1 STPTADII
9 MSKMKKTKKILCSVL
24 LIVLLVFHGSAYSPS
39 SFAKTRGTRFVIDG
53 RPFYS
58 DGFNSYWLM
67 YMAADPVEREKV
79 SSTLEQAST
88 LGLRAL
94 DFVISEAKK
103 YGVHLILSLVNNWEG
118 FGGKKQYV
126 QWARDKGQRLGSED
140 DFFRNDVVKQFYKN
154 HVNVRTPT
162 SFSRLFCCLYQTVL
176 TRVNTITGVAY
187 KDDPTVFSWELMNEP
202 RCQSDLSGRT
212 LQVCHSQIIDP
223 SQILPFHSVFWVILT
238 AGIGIH
244 WQSWIAE
251 MAAHVKS
258 TDRNHMVE
266 VGMEGFYGESMPER
280 KQYNPGYQVGTDF
293 IANNQLPGIDFATV
307 HAYPDQWVPGSN
319 DDGQL
324 AFLRSWIQS
333 HIQDAGSILGKPL
346 MVTEFGKSSRQ
357 AGYTVSKRDAFY
369 ATIYDAIYASA
380 MAGGPCAGGLF
391 WQLLAQ
397 GMDSFR
403 DGYEIIF
410 AESPS
415 TTSIIS
421 RQSHR
426 ISSLGVP
433 KALEEAAEME
443 NMEP

>member
-1 STPTADII
+1 

-88 LGLRAL
+88 LGLRVIRTWAFSDGGYRPLQYSPGVYNENMFKAL

-103 YGVHLILSLVNNWEG
+103 YGTHLILSLVNNWEG

-154 HVNVRTPT
+154 HVN
-162 SFSRLFCCLYQTVL
+162 TVL
-176 TRVNTITGVAY
+176 TRVNTLTGVAY

-212 LQVCHSQIIDP
+212 L
-223 SQILPFHSVFWVILT
+223 
-238 AGIGIH
+238 
-244 WQSWIAE
+244 QSWIAE

>member
-1 STPTADII
+1 
-9 MSKMKKTKKILCSVL
+9 MMKKKKTLCSVL
-24 LIVLLVFHGSAYSPS
+24 LIVLLAFHGSAYSPS
-39 SFAKTRGTRFVIDG
+39 SFAKTRGTHFVIDG

-58 DGFNSYWLM
+58 NGFNSYWLM
-67 YMAADPVEREKV
+67 YMAADPAERDKV

-88 LGLRAL
+88 LGLRVIRTWAFSDGGYRPLQYSPGVYNENMFKAL

-118 FGGKKQYV
+118 FGGKQQYV
-126 QWARDKGQRLGSED
+126 QWARDKGQYLGSED
-140 DFFRNDVVKQFYKN
+140 DFFRNEVVKQFYKN
-154 HVNVRTPT
+154 HVN
-162 SFSRLFCCLYQTVL
+162 TVL
-176 TRVNTITGVAY
+176 ARVNTITGVAY
-187 KDDPTVFSWELMNEP
+187 KDDPTVFAWELMNEP

-212 LQVCHSQIIDP
+212 L
-223 SQILPFHSVFWVILT
+223 
-238 AGIGIH
+238 
-244 WQSWIAE
+244 QSWIAE

-280 KQYNPGYQVGTDF
+280 KKYNPGYEVGTDF
-293 IANNQLPGIDFATV
+293 IADNQVPGIDFATI

-324 AFLRSWIQS
+324 AFLLSWIQS

-380 MAGGPCAGGLF
+380 KAGGPCAGGLF

-410 AESPS
+410 AESPP

>member
-1 STPTADII
+1 
-9 MSKMKKTKKILCSVL
+9 MMMKKKKTLCSVL
-24 LIVLLVFHGSAYSPS
+24 LFVLLVFHGSAYSPS
-39 SFAKTRGTRFVIDG
+39 SFAKTRGTHFVIDD

-58 DGFNSYWLM
+58 NGFNSYWLM
-67 YMAADPVEREKV
+67 YTAADPAEKDKV
-79 SSTLEQAST
+79 SSALEQAST
-88 LGLRAL
+88 LGLRVIRTWAFSDGGYRPLQYSPGVYNENMFKAL

-118 FGGKKQYV
+118 FGGKKKYV
-126 QWARDKGQRLGSED
+126 QWARDKGQSLGSED
-140 DFFRNDVVKQFYKN
+140 DFFRNEVVKQFYKN
-154 HVNVRTPT
+154 HVN
-162 SFSRLFCCLYQTVL
+162 TVL
-176 TRVNTITGVAY
+176 ARVNTITGVAY
-187 KDDPTVFSWELMNEP
+187 KDDPTVFAWELMNEP

-212 LQVCHSQIIDP
+212 LQ
-223 SQILPFHSVFWVILT
+223 
-238 AGIGIH
+238 
-244 WQSWIAE
+244 SWITE

-280 KQYNPGYQVGTDF
+280 KKYNPGYEVGTDF
-293 IANNQLPGIDFATV
+293 IANNRVPGIDFATI

-380 MAGGPCAGGLF
+380 KAGGPCAGGLF
-391 WQLLAQ
+391 WQMLAQ

-443 NMEP
+443 NKEP

>member
-1 STPTADII
+1 
-9 MSKMKKTKKILCSVL
+9 
-24 LIVLLVFHGSAYSPS
+24 
-39 SFAKTRGTRFVIDG
+39 
-53 RPFYS
+53 
-58 DGFNSYWLM
+58 M
-67 YMAADPVEREKV
+67 YTAADPAERDKV
-79 SSTLEQAST
+79 SSALEQAST
-88 LGLRAL
+88 LGLRVIRTWAFSDGGYRPLQYSPGVYNENMFKAL

-126 QWARDKGQRLGSED
+126 QWARDKGQSLGSED
-140 DFFRNDVVKQFYKN
+140 DFFRNEVVKQFYKN
-154 HVNVRTPT
+154 HVN
-162 SFSRLFCCLYQTVL
+162 TVL
-176 TRVNTITGVAY
+176 ARVNTITGVAY
-187 KDDPTVFSWELMNEP
+187 KDDPTVFAWELMNEP

-212 LQVCHSQIIDP
+212 LQ
-223 SQILPFHSVFWVILT
+223 
-238 AGIGIH
+238 
-244 WQSWIAE
+244 SWITE

-280 KQYNPGYQVGTDF
+280 KKYNPGYEVGTDF
-293 IANNQLPGIDFATV
+293 IANNRVPGIDFATI

-380 MAGGPCAGGLF
+380 KAGGPCAGGLF

>member
-1 STPTADII
+1 MRTEEPTCLPVPMAGKVSFTPCQSQFRKGQWCKGCNISTLEED
-9 MSKMKKTKKILCSVL
+9 
-24 LIVLLVFHGSAYSPS
+24 
-39 SFAKTRGTRFVIDG
+39 FAKTRGTHFVIDD

-58 DGFNSYWLM
+58 NGFNSYWLM
-67 YMAADPVEREKV
+67 YTAADPAEKDKV
-79 SSTLEQAST
+79 SSALEQAST
-88 LGLRAL
+88 LGLRVIRTWAFSDGGYRPLQYSPGVYNENMFKAL

-126 QWARDKGQRLGSED
+126 QWARDKGQYLGSED
-140 DFFRNDVVKQFYKN
+140 DFFRNEVVKQFYKN
-154 HVNVRTPT
+154 HVN
-162 SFSRLFCCLYQTVL
+162 TVL

-187 KDDPTVFSWELMNEP
+187 KDDPTVFAWELMNEP

-212 LQVCHSQIIDP
+212 LQ
-223 SQILPFHSVFWVILT
+223 
-238 AGIGIH
+238 
-244 WQSWIAE
+244 SWITE
-251 MAAHVKS
+251 MAAHLKS

-280 KQYNPGYQVGTDF
+280 KKYNPGYEVGTDF
-293 IANNQLPGIDFATV
+293 IANNQVPGIDFATI

-380 MAGGPCAGGLF
+380 KAGGPCAGGLF

-426 ISSLGVP
+426 ISNLR
-433 KALEEAAEME
+433 KIFFYKDK
-443 NMEP
+443 